1 MTKKLFFLALTKFVV
16 GLSIVMVLL
25 FIPAGTLCYWQ
36 AWLFIGILFI
46 PMLIVGFV
54 LMNRNPELLHKR
66 LSQEI
71 AGQKA
76 AKAADV
82 PQEDKSEP
90 QPEQPKR
97 KRGRPRKTQQ
107 VVALQ

>member
-1 MTKKLFFLALTKFVV
+1 MTKKLFFQALTKFVV
-16 GLSIVMVLL
+16 GLSIVMALL
-25 FIPAGTLCYWQ
+25 FIPAGTFSYWQ